1 MKAIIAEELIKV
13 YSNSKSSVRALDK
26 VSFDITQGQVCA
38 LLGPNGAGKT
48 TLVKIILGFIKP
60 TSGLITI
67 FGSSPEEA
75 KFKTSIGYLPET
87 FIVSSN
93 FTVLSFLKY
102 LGELSGLSSEP
113 LANRIEELLDLFSLT
128 EVKEKKINTLSKGM
142 LQKLLFA
149 QSIIHNPD
157 LLVLDEPTEGLDPEG
172 RRIIRKILLEL
183 KEKGKTIIINSHLLS
198 EIELLADSIIILKKG
213 KLIVKGGLSEL
224 LPPDQTFEIY
234 FSYLPEIN
242 DGFEF
247 VKTSDGW
254 KMRISGAENLQKV
267 LSFFETRNIKIEA
280 IKSSSSNLED
290 IFFSYINEGQK

>member
-13 YSNSKSSVRALDK
+13 YSNSKSSVRALDE
-26 VSFDITQGQVCA
+26 VSFDITQGQICA

-48 TLVKIILGFIKP
+48 TLVKILLGFIKP

-87 FIVSSN
+87 FVVSSN

-102 LGELSGLSSEP
+102 LGELSGLSSKL
-113 LANRIEELLDLFSLT
+113 LANRIEELLNLFSLT

-172 RRIIRKILLEL
+172 RRIIRKILLDL
-183 KEKGKTIIINSHLLS
+183 KEEGKTIIINSHLLS

-267 LSFFETRNIKIEA
+267 LSFFENRNIKIEA

-290 IFFSYINEGQK
+290 VFFSYINEG

>member
-1 MKAIIAEELIKV
+1 VKAIIAEELIKV
-13 YSNSKSSVRALDK
+13 YSNSKSSVRALDE
-26 VSFDITQGQVCA
+26 VSFDITQGQICA

-48 TLVKIILGFIKP
+48 TLVKILLGFIKP

-87 FIVSSN
+87 FVVSSN

-102 LGELSGLSSEP
+102 LGELSGLSSKL
-113 LANRIEELLDLFSLT
+113 LANRIEELLNLFSLT

-172 RRIIRKILLEL
+172 RRIIRKILLDL
-183 KEKGKTIIINSHLLS
+183 KEEGKTIIINSHLLS

-267 LSFFETRNIKIEA
+267 LSFFENRNIKIEA

-290 IFFSYINEGQK
+290 VFFSYINEG